1 MSKLAAKLK
10 EELEAMLPPTVF
22 FFFALHLV
30 ALMRSLMLKGA
41 GIEIGTTASVL
52 VASLILGKAVLI
64 ADLLPL
70 INRYPE
76 KPLIYNI
83 GWKTVIYTLMAM
95 LIHYLERLVEFWR
108 QAGGFVAGNRSMLAE
123 MVWAHFW
130 AVQLL
135 LMTLILMYCTMTE
148 VIRAVGAD
156 RMRRMFFGPIP

>member
-1 MSKLAAKLK
+1 MNKVAAKLK
-10 EELEAMLPPTVF
+10 EELEAMLPPTIF

-41 GIEIGTTASVL
+41 GIEISTTASVL

-76 KPLIYNI
+76 KPLVYNI
-83 GWKTVIYTLMAM
+83 GWKTVIYTLIAM

-108 QAGGFVAGNRSMLAE
+108 QAGGFLAGNRTMLAE

-135 LMTLILMYCTMTE
+135 LMTLILMYCTATE
-148 VIRAVGAD
+148 VIRVVGAD
-156 RMRRMFFGPIP
+156 KMHRMFFGPMP

>member
-1 MSKLAAKLK
+1 
-10 EELEAMLPPTVF
+10 
-22 FFFALHLV
+22 
-30 ALMRSLMLKGA
+30 
-41 GIEIGTTASVL
+41 
-52 VASLILGKAVLI
+52 LI

-76 KPLIYNI
+76 KPLIHNI
-83 GWKTVIYTLMAM
+83 AWKTVIYTLIAM

-108 QAGGFVAGNRSMLAE
+108 QAGGFVAGNRAMLAE

-148 VIRAVGAD
+148 VIRVVGAD
-156 RMRRMFFGPIP
+156 KMRRMFFGPMP